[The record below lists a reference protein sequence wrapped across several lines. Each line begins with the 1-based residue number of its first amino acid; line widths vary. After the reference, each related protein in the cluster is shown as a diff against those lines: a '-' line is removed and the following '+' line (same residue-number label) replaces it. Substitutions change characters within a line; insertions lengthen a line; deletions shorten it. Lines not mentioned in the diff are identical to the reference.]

1 MSAWLDFG
9 RGPTS
14 PRGGVEDAH
23 AAAGSALTRKGE
35 LPPLRSRTRLVR
47 ARVAVAALAIAL
59 VSIAPAGGAP
69 AVPVPVMPADGQS
82 FAFMPAFGWS
92 AVSGAERYEFE
103 IAADPGF
110 NAPVLGSTYD
120 HFFTKNT
127 RATLTKVVPNGTYW
141 WHVRGVAA
149 DGSVSNWSAALSFT
163 RSWASAPTLEAPTNG
178 ATITFPAQPF
188 RLSWTPV
195 AGAAKYSVSVATDPS
210 LASIVWTNGQPV
222 VTQATSFTLSSPLAP
237 SQTYYWGITPM
248 DAGGNPGSP
257 SQVWSFTW
265 AWPSGTT
272 PSVTDV
278 ASATEIQD
286 FEFSWTPVA
295 GAAGYELEVNSSVD
309 WAAGSKVCCTTD
321 PNTHLTTIGTT
332 FTPTVVLRNNNAYY
346 WRVRAVDASGNSG
359 VWNVGPQFSKGFDN
373 VVPSVNNLRMLDNP
387 FPLEGSFETST
398 PIVKWDPVPG
408 ASAYEVEVTRYS
420 AGCLWSANTEH
431 WRSKTA
437 TTAWTPLGSG
447 WNGIKPFEHERGVA
461 SDLPSLISGHS
472 YCVRVTALDRA
483 SDATSPYIRGVETYL
498 PTSGT
503 PAFTYTGPPAGG
515 PCSPSCNAGS
525 LGSGDYLAPIVGSTQ
540 QAMPYFRWKPLAGY
554 ASYFVLVSRD
564 PNFSNL
570 VDYAFTQVN
579 AYAPRTGFAPTTYP
593 DETNLYYWA
602 VLPSTEANGSGVV
615 TAPQFS
621 APQNFQKQ
629 SVPPIRL
636 SPAEGDV
643 FSGPARFRWTPTE
656 GARRYRLQVATDPSF
671 SNLEEDLVLGTDSTT
686 YTSNVTYVADTVLY
700 WRVRAED
707 ENAIGLTWSSVGT
720 FRKTL
725 AAPVPDASNPTSGDA
740 LPSWSWAVVPGA
752 VSYDFKLVAPNGV
765 TTNYNDI
772 PSNVATPTLLKG
784 TGIWK
789 WQARANFPQVSTFQ
803 RTDGPWSPLASFTR
817 TIREPAGPSEQVG
830 QRLLLLSWEPKVGAL
845 NYRVQISSRADFSL
859 LLLDAPTT
867 TDNPRYAP
875 WLSAFAY
882 ASGGTFYWR
891 VAAADDVVANAGDFT
906 ATRSFTLP
914 GFGTTPTKA
923 SSTTSALVRKT
934 STRIRVTGSVYPAHP
949 GKVVS
954 VTLYKKRSGVY
965 VKLRTKRPTLSA
977 SSGYSTY
984 FARPSAGYCK
994 TRSLFA
1000 GDVDHLA
1007 SSKTVKF
1014 RC

>member
-1 MSAWLDFG
+1 MSG
-9 RGPTS
+9 
-14 PRGGVEDAH
+14 
-23 AAAGSALTRKGE
+23 
-35 LPPLRSRTRLVR
+35 
-47 ARVAVAALAIAL
+47 ARVAVATLAIAL
-59 VSIAPAGGAP
+59 VTVAPAGGAP
-69 AVPVPVMPADGQS
+69 AVPVPVMPSDGAS
-82 FAFMPAFGWS
+82 FAFLPAFGWS
-92 AVSGAERYEFE
+92 AVSGADRYEFE

-110 NAPVLGSTYD
+110 NAPVLGSMYD

-141 WHVRGVAA
+141 WHVRGVGA
-149 DGSVSNWSAALSFT
+149 DGSVSGWSAAQSFT
-163 RSWASAPTLEAPTNG
+163 RNWADEPTLSAPANG
-178 ATITFPAQPF
+178 ATITFPVQPF

-210 LASIVWTNGQPV
+210 LASIVWANGQPV

-248 DAGGNPGSP
+248 DAGGNPASP

-278 ASATEIQD
+278 ASAAEIQD

-309 WAAGSKVCCTTD
+309 FAAGSWVCC
-321 PNTHLTTIGTT
+321 NVNSSTHLTTIGTT
-332 FTPTVVLRNNNAYY
+332 FSPTVVLRNNNAYY
-346 WRVRAVDASGNSG
+346 WRVRAVDASGNAG

-387 FPLEGSFETST
+387 FPSEGSFETST

-420 AGCLWSANTEH
+420 GGCLWSANTEH

-447 WNGIKPFEHERGVA
+447 WNGIKPFENERGVA
-461 SDLPSLISGHS
+461 SDLPLLISGHS

-483 SDATSPYIRGVETYL
+483 SDALSAYIRGVETYL

-515 PCSPSCNAGS
+515 PCSPSCNQGS

-629 SVPPIRL
+629 SVPPTRL
-636 SPAEGDV
+636 SPAEGAI
-643 FSGPARFRWTPTE
+643 FSGPARFQWTPTE

-671 SNLEEDLVLGTDSTT
+671 SSLEENLVLGTDSTT
-686 YTSNVTYVADTVLY
+686 YTSSVTYVADTVLY

-707 ENAIGLTWSSVGT
+707 ENGVGLTWSSVGT

-740 LPSWSWAVVPGA
+740 IPSWSWAVVPGA
-752 VSYDFKLVAPNGV
+752 VSYDFKLVAPNG
-765 TTNYNDI
+765 TTTTYNDI

-789 WQARANFPQVSTFQ
+789 WQARANFPQVASFQ
-803 RTDGPWSPLASFTR
+803 RTDGPWSPLTSFTR
-817 TIREPAGPSEQVG
+817 TIREPAGPDEQVG

-845 NYRVQISSRADFSL
+845 NYRVQISTRADFSL
-859 LLLDAPTT
+859 LLFDAPTT

-882 ASGGTFYWR
+882 AAGGTFYWR
-891 VAAADDVVANAGDFT
+891 VAAADDIVVNAGDFT
-906 ATRSFTLP
+906 ATRSFTLA
-914 GFGTTPTKA
+914 GSGSTTKA
-923 SSTTSALVRKT
+923 SSSISALVRKT
-934 STRIRVTGSVYPAHP
+934 SSRIRVTGSVFPAHP
-949 GKVVS
+949 GRVVS

-965 VKLRTKRPTLSA
+965 VKLRTKQPTLSA
-977 SSGYSTY
+977 SSAYSVA
-984 FARPSAGYCK
+984 FVRPSSGYCK
-994 TRSLFA
+994 TKSVFG
-1000 GDVDHLA
+1000 GDADHLA
-1007 SSKTVKF
+1007 SSKTVRF